1 MSSNHERRVFQALD
15 KYSSPRLHFDIPGDP
30 KNPPKIETVR
40 LIAENS
46 EGEGNIFLNFN
57 EFIMMWFKD
66 SAREARRFIV
76 QINPSID
83 SKMCNF
89 PEGDRSY
96 LITFGKVEVF
106 FNAIKQRTDV
116 YEDDRQKYIYDTL
129 TMLIDQIANS
139 KFELYNILT
148 VTDPVQR
155 GIRIRKFMSPKPKR
169 KRKKKKKQV
178 IIEDKL
184 QYTAHLI
191 QKNDISPYIKSNRC
205 THLFQKN
212 DISPIQYIKSR
223 FVSRSLSVE
232 EVD

>member
-30 KNPPKIETVR
+30 KNPPKIETIR
-40 LIAENS
+40 LIGENS
-46 EGEGNIFLNFN
+46 EGEENIFLNFN

-96 LITFGKVEVF
+96 LITFGSVEVF
-106 FNAIKQRTDV
+106 FKAIKKRTDV

-169 KRKKKKKQV
+169 KRKNKKKQV

>member
-96 LITFGKVEVF
+96 LITFGSVEVF
-106 FNAIKQRTDV
+106 FKAIKKRTDV

>member
-96 LITFGKVEVF
+96 LITFGSVEVF
-106 FNAIKQRTDV
+106 FKAIKKRTDV

-129 TMLIDQIANS
+129 TMLIDQIAIS

-169 KRKKKKKQV
+169 KRKNKKKQV

>member
-40 LIAENS
+40 LIGENS
-46 EGEGNIFLNFN
+46 EGEENIFLNFN

-96 LITFGKVEVF
+96 LITFGKVWVF
-106 FNAIKQRTDV
+106 FKAIKKRTDV

-129 TMLIDQIANS
+129 TMLIDQIAIS

-169 KRKKKKKQV
+169 KRKNKKKQV